1 MAKKPT
7 VKRKPKVPKTLDL
20 LDELIKDAVAVSN
33 RPDFDKLRA
42 IAKGNKFKI
51 PDVPGVIVAAGN
63 KPEDKSALSGHVP
76 DHMLNRGVPKG
87 IDEVE
92 TRENERIDRAIG
104 VKLGKFDAAMVDKFV
119 AWGFPPP
126 GISSPG
132 IGKSETTTPEP
143 KVATVEQL
151 RIGFLEDERR
161 RLTEEI
167 KLTHEI
173 YARILDRFLMD

>member
-92 TRENERIDRAIG
+92 TRENERIDRAIQ
-104 VKLGKFDAAMVDKFV
+104 A
-119 AWGFPPP
+119 
-126 GISSPG
+126 
-132 IGKSETTTPEP
+132 
-143 KVATVEQL
+143 
-151 RIGFLEDERR
+151 RIIEDQRR
-161 RLTEEI
+161 EIRELHQEI